1 MIKKISE
8 DITNALRQGEKDR
21 LRVLRS
27 LKSALKNQE
36 INLKKEISESE
47 AMAILNIEIKRREQA
62 AELYVQGGRQE
73 LADNENSEIKIIK
86 EYLPEPLTEV
96 EMAAE
101 VEKAVAET
109 EAESMKEMGLV
120 MKLLKERLGTRADG
134 KILSNLVRNKLSN

>member
-120 MKLLKERLGTRADG
+120 MKLQLKVPAD
-134 KILSNLVRNKLSN
+134 IP